1 MLENTK
7 QRIDTQ
13 IWPLSFTGSFSYTV
27 ASQELFHKLR
37 SIFCRSISGSNSRN
51 IKAVVAVASIC
62 GIAPSSAGLKLAGFG
77 PLTRVLT
84 QSDPVLREEMS
95 FDGDP
100 NFPYEFKEPVERPL
114 DSANEAHELR
124 REMLHEFVP
133 SIYTPPDSPT
143 FTLPGDD
150 TPPVSPTFTPP
161 GHSHDNSDLTSV
173 LSLDVPP
180 SLTSGSTLSKTP
192 EIARTGSEQFAAL
205 LLEDHSL
212 SPHFET
218 VIHKAGAEKFKRNFF
233 RLLQKYANN
242 LKIEASN
249 PVETKAARF
258 VSSQANR
265 IVHLLLEK
273 LNSDESED
281 SAQLATWNEERELR
295 LERFLR
301 QQDLETPQIKIPT
314 GDPMRFDE
322 YEADEDSEDDEIDEP
337 ERPSLVNFNEVKRFM
352 VGSTAY
358 KQLVEAFI
366 SFANPTEIAA
376 AVEQTTKIVEGAKS
390 TPYRIYWSCVG
401 RLLIYYIHYPAEIV
415 DRAAAIKTSMILK

>member
-7 QRIDTQ
+7 RRIDTQ

-27 ASQELFHKLR
+27 ASQELFHKLS
-37 SIFCRSISGSNSRN
+37 SIFCRSVSGSNSRN
-51 IKAVVAVASIC
+51 IKTVVAVASIC
-62 GIAPSSAGLKLAGFG
+62 GVAPSSGGLKLAGFG
-77 PLTRVLT
+77 PLTHTSRVLT
-84 QSDPVLREEMS
+84 QSDPVLRGEIS
-95 FDGDP
+95 FNGDS
-100 NFPYEFKEPVERPL
+100 NFPYEFKELIERPL
-114 DSANEAHELR
+114 NSASEAHELR
-124 REMLHEFVP
+124 REMLREFVP
-133 SIYTPPDSPT
+133 PT
-143 FTLPGDD
+143 Y

-161 GHSHDNSDLTSV
+161 GHPHDNSDLTSV

-180 SLTSGSTLSKTP
+180 SLTSGSTLSETP
-192 EIARTGSEQFAAL
+192 EVARTGSEQFAAL

-281 SAQLATWNEERELR
+281 SAQLATWNEERQLR

-314 GDPMRFDE
+314 GDPMRFDND
-322 YEADEDSEDDEIDEP
+322 EADEDSEDDEIDEP

-401 RLLIYYIHYPAEIV
+401 RLLIYYIHYPAEILN
-415 DRAAAIKTSMILK
+415 RAAAIKTSMILK